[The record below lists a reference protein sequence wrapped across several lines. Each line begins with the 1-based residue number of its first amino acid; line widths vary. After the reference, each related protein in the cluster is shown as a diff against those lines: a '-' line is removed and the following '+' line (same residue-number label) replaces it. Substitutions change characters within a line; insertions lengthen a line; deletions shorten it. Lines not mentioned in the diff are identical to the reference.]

1 MEPHNE
7 DELEKERT
15 QSEKKQVSFDIKQ
28 IYN

>member
-15 QSEKKQVSFDIKQ
+15 QLEKKQVSFDIK
-28 IYN
+28 